1 MTKII
6 LGKDKTETLKHATI
20 LSAYLLVIWGLYRF
34 LFKLP
39 DEIEEVII
47 KPILWLIPTFYLV
60 RMEGLGISSLG
71 ITLKKI
77 FPTIYLSIGL
87 GILFLVEALLIN
99 YSKYGNFSFGANIG
113 QKSFL
118 ISIALSFAT
127 AISEEITFRG
137 YIFTRVWNALG
148 SEWTAN
154 FLTTAVWTLIHI
166 PVTFFILKL
175 DMGSGV
181 IYLFLTT
188 IFGLG
193 STFIF
198 ARTKNIT
205 SSILLHVLWEWPII
219 LFR

>member
-1 MTKII
+1 MTK
-6 LGKDKTETLKHATI
+6 ETFGINKLDALKHATI
-20 LSAYLLVIWGLYRF
+20 LSAYLIAIWGLYRF

-39 DEIEEVII
+39 DEIEEVLI
-47 KPILWLIPTFYLV
+47 KPILWLIPTFYFV
-60 RMEGLGISSLG
+60 RKEGLGLSSLG
-71 ITLKKI
+71 ITLRKT

-87 GILFLVEALLIN
+87 GILFLIEALFIN
-99 YSKYGNFSFGANIG
+99 YFKYGHLSFGANIG
-113 QKSFL
+113 QKTFFVAL
-118 ISIALSFAT
+118 ALSFAT
-127 AISEEITFRG
+127 AISEEVTFRG

-148 SEWTAN
+148 GEWISN
-154 FLTTAVWTLIHI
+154 FLTTAVWTLIHVPI
-166 PVTFFILKL
+166 TLFVFKL
-175 DMGSGV
+175 DMGSSM

-193 STFIF
+193 SSFIF